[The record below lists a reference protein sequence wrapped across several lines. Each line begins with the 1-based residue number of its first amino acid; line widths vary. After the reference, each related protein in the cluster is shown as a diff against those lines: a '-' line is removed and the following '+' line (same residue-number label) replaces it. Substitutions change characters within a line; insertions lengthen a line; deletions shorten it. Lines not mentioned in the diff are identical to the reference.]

1 MRKLIT
7 PLVLGMTMGF
17 ASIASAQNWPVYGGD
32 SGNTRYSQSTQI
44 NASNVDKLKVQW
56 ALQLGTTRSQE
67 STPILV
73 GDTLFVTSSFG
84 PKNTFAV
91 NAKTGEVKWTYQPDV
106 PKGID
111 QYACCDV
118 NNRGV
123 AHADGKIF
131 LGRLDAH
138 VVALDEKTGKELW
151 KTAIIDYTSGS
162 VITSPPTIVKNLV
175 ITGYGG
181 GEYGVRG
188 SIVAL
193 DQKTG
198 KEVWRTQTVPQ
209 PGEPGGDTWKGDSGK
224 YGGAVA
230 WHIGSYDPKLNLVY
244 YGTSNPSP
252 WSASVRGNDSSDI
265 GKFSNLYSASVLA
278 LNADTGKITWHYQ
291 FTPHDA
297 WDYDGVNELVFADL
311 PVEGKKTPVIMQAN
325 RNGFFYVIDRASGK
339 LISAKKYIEAVNWA
353 TGIDLKTGTPIEA
366 AGNAKRPGMKRKA
379 SDVCPNLIG
388 GKNWMPMSY
397 SEATGLVYIPTMNL
411 CMDMEGIQSEYKR
424 GAFYLGVNFDLGK
437 VGPGGHMGG
446 VKAWDPIKQQEVWFN
461 KEDLPYTGG
470 MMTTKSNLLFHGD
483 IKGIFKAVD
492 AKTGKLLWKFNTGS
506 GITAAPMTYTLD
518 GKQYIA
524 VVSGRTLSIPA
535 FFGALGEKMVAA
547 SPEGGTMYVFALN

>member
-1 MRKLIT
+1 MRNFLT
-7 PLVLGMTMGF
+7 PVVLGMALGA
-17 ASIASAQNWPVYGGD
+17 ASTAGAAGWGVYGGD
-32 SGNTRYSQSTQI
+32 AGNTRYSEDKQI
-44 NASNVDKLKVQW
+44 NTGNVGKLKVQW
-56 ALQLGTTRSQE
+56 ALGLGTNRSQE

-73 GDTLFVTSSFG
+73 GDTLYVTSSFG

-106 PKGID
+106 PKGVE

-123 AHADGKIF
+123 AHQDGKIF

-138 VVALDEKTGKELW
+138 VVALDAKTGKELW
-151 KTAIIDYTSGS
+151 KTQIIDHTGGS
-162 VITSPPTIVKNLV
+162 VITSPPTLVKNLV

-188 SIVAL
+188 SLVAL
-193 DQKTG
+193 DQATG
-198 KEVWRTQTVPQ
+198 KEVWRTYTVPM
-209 PGEPGGDTWKGDSGK
+209 GTEPGADTWKGDSGK
-224 YGGAVA
+224 NGGAVA

-265 GKFSNLYSASVLA
+265 GKFTNLYSASVLA
-278 LNADTGKITWHYQ
+278 LNPETGKITWHYQ

-297 WDYDGVNELVFADL
+297 WDYDGVNELVFADQK
-311 PVEGKKTPVIMQAN
+311 VDGKNVPVIMQAN
-325 RNGFFYVIDRASGK
+325 RNGFFYVLDRANGK
-339 LISAKKYIEAVNWA
+339 LISAKQYIEGVNWA
-353 TGIDLKTGTPIEA
+353 TGIDMKTGTPIEA

-379 SDVCPNLIG
+379 ADICPNLIG

-397 SEATGLVYIPTMNL
+397 SKQTGLVYIPTMNL
-411 CMDMEGIQSEYKR
+411 CMDLEGIQADYKR

-446 VKAWDPIKQQEVWFN
+446 VKAWDPVKQQQVWFN
-461 KEDLPYTGG
+461 KQDLPFNGG
-470 MMTTKSNLLFHGD
+470 MMTTAGGLLFHGD
-483 IKGIFKAVD
+483 IKGWFRATD
-492 AKTGKLLWKFNTGS
+492 AKNGKELWKFNTGS
-506 GITAAPMTYTLD
+506 GITAAHMTYTLD
-518 GKQYIA
+518 GKQYVA
-524 VVSGRTLSIPA
+524 VVSGRTQSIPA

-547 SPEGGTMYVFALN
+547 SPEGGTLYVFALN

>member
-1 MRKLIT
+1 MRNFLN
-7 PLVLGMTMGF
+7 PVLLGLTMGI
-17 ASIASAQNWPVYGGD
+17 ASIASAQNWPTYGGD
-32 SGNTRYSQSTQI
+32 SGNTRYSTSNQI
-44 NASNVDKLKVQW
+44 NAGNVNKLKVQW
-56 ALQLGTTRSQE
+56 ALQLGTNRSQE

-91 NAKTGEVKWTYQPDV
+91 DAKTGTVKWTYQPDV
-106 PKGID
+106 PKGIE

-123 AHADGKIF
+123 AHADGRIF
-131 LGRLDAH
+131 VGRLDAH
-138 VVALDEKTGKELW
+138 VVALDAKTGKELW
-151 KTAIIDYTSGS
+151 KTQIVDYTAGS
-162 VITSPPTIVKNLV
+162 VITSPPTLVKNLV
-175 ITGYGG
+175 ITGFGG

-188 SIVAL
+188 AIVAL
-193 DQKTG
+193 DQATG

-209 PGEPGGDTWKGDSGK
+209 PGEPGGDSWKGDSGK
-224 YGGAVA
+224 LGGAVA

-278 LNADTGKITWHYQ
+278 LNAETGKISWHYQ

-297 WDYDGVNELVFADL
+297 WDYDGVNELVFADY
-311 PVEGKKTPVIMQAN
+311 PVDGKKVPVIMQAN
-325 RNGFFYVIDRASGK
+325 RNGFFYVIDRANGK
-339 LISAKKYIEAVNWA
+339 LISAKQYIEGVNWA
-353 TGIDLKTGTPIEA
+353 TGIDMKTGTPIEA

-379 SDVCPNLIG
+379 SDICPNLIG

-397 SEATGLVYIPTMNL
+397 SAQTGLVYIPTMNL
-411 CMDMEGIQSEYKR
+411 CMDLEGIQTDYKR

-446 VKAWDPIKQQEVWFN
+446 VKAWDPVKQQQVWFN
-461 KEDLPYTGG
+461 KEDLPFNGG
-470 MMTTKSNLLFHGD
+470 MMSTAGNLLFHGD
-483 IKGIFKAVD
+483 IKGWFRAVD
-492 AKTGKLLWKFNTGS
+492 AKTGKELWKFNTGS

-518 GKQYIA
+518 GKQYVA
-524 VVSGRTLSIPA
+524 VVSGRTQSIPA

-547 SPEGGTMYVFALN
+547 SPEGGTLYVFALN